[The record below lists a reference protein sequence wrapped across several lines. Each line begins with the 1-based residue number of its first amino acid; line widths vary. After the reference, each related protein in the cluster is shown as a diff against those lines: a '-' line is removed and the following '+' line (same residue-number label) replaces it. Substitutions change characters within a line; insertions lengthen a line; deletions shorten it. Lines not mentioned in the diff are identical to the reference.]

1 MRPVQA
7 IDSVTYLF
15 SKILLAFSAI
25 SVIVM
30 ATHVTADV
38 VGRTLLGQ
46 PITGTTEIVSFYYM
60 VATVCL
66 PLAYIDLRDD
76 HITVDLLYLTMPL
89 GLKRMVFV
97 LSCLATA
104 GFFAIFAYVS
114 WVVALRALASG
125 EMVMGSA
132 SIQIWPSR
140 FFLPASFG
148 LLTLAALLR
157 AARAFTT
164 SGDPA
169 DPPEDRATEDP
180 SL

>member
-7 IDSVTYLF
+7 IDSATYWF
-15 SKILLAFSAI
+15 SKVLLIFSALAI
-25 SVIVM
+25 IVM

-38 VGRTLLGQ
+38 VGRTLFSK
-46 PITGTTEIVSFYYM
+46 PIAGTTEIVSFYYM
-60 VATVCL
+60 VAAVCL

-89 GLKRMVFV
+89 GLKRVMFV

-104 GFFAIFAYVS
+104 GFFAIFAYET
-114 WVVALRALASG
+114 WVIALRAMASG

-132 SIQIWPSR
+132 LIEIWPSR
-140 FFLPASFG
+140 FFLPAGFG

-157 AARAFTT
+157 AARAFTAP
-164 SGDPA
+164 GDPA
-169 DPPEDRATEDP
+169 DPPEDRATKDP
-180 SL
+180 VL